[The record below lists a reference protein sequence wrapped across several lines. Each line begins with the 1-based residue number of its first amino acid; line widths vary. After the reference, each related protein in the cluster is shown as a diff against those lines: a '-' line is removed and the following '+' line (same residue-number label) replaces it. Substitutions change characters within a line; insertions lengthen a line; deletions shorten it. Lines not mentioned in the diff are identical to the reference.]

1 LVEEVAV
8 VVELEGD
15 MVWFRVAVA
24 VTVHPLI
31 PIGSGPL
38 VKLKVPVTV

>member
-8 VVELEGD
+8 VVEFEGD
-15 MVWFRVAVA
+15 IVWLRVAVA
-24 VTVHPLI
+24 NTDVPFKPTR
-31 PIGSGPL
+31 SGPL